1 MPAAPSGT
9 QRPSRGSS
17 RAQHERDPPMTRK
30 PLTAVRLA
38 DDMLER
44 LDALV
49 PVLAATPEGAAGNV
63 SRSYVLRRALA
74 IGLDALE
81 EQYPSARKRR
91 K

>member
-1 MPAAPSGT
+1 MAK
-9 QRPSRGSS
+9 
-17 RAQHERDPPMTRK
+17 K
-30 PLTAVRLA
+30 PLTAVRLP
-38 DDMLER
+38 DETLER

-49 PVLAATPEGAAGNV
+49 PILAATPEGAAGNV

-81 EQYPSARKRR
+81 SEYPAKRR